1 MCKKICRLTLIA
13 NIKESVSIKFLERK
27 LISTGILIKTPKNT
41 RHSFS
46 LIKKFIESICIIHI
60 TKNIKNK
67 KYTLYNEIQIIVIN
81 VFFKNIMIEPND
93 ELGIFDLIE
102 GVKIKWEKCSI
113 LSRSI
118 RGSNSF
124 GSTGI

>member
-1 MCKKICRLTLIA
+1 MIA
-13 NIKESVSIKFLERK
+13 NIKESISIKFLERK
-27 LISTGILIKTPKNT
+27 LISTGILIKIPKNT
-41 RHSFS
+41 RYSFS
-46 LIKKFIESICIIHI
+46 LIKKFIESICIIHL
-60 TKNIKNK
+60 TKNINNK
-67 KYTLYNEIQIIVIN
+67 KYSLYNEIQIIVIN
-81 VFFKNIMIEPND
+81 IFFKNMIIEPND
-93 ELGIFDLIE
+93 KLVIFDIIE